1 MIEYWL
7 LMVLDNDDDDDDDDE
22 CSDTDSDM
30 TETKKEVTFVD
41 IATRPSTIR
50 SQINPHV
57 LLKTSFGYGI
67 NKKDERKPHDLL
79 MKAIVDDDF
88 AVFIH
93 MANLYKSLPQPL
105 EMSEEVLSAIISHDR
120 PEILDEFIAR
130 TGLGIDMHVAQKHI
144 GDTPGPKAVNDK
156 NRVYLGLNVHG
167 KKRADLATQND
178 PDAKSPSGTFIPLIW
193 RAAKKSAKGI
203 ISYLVGPRPLGAYRR
218 YAETH
223 TDERALWLGR
233 VVGLEEHLPVWLGW
247 TTDSLGQN
255 PLTVAILG
263 NNVETLQ
270 WLFEKAPNQLMED
283 ALEQK

>member
-1 MIEYWL
+1 
-7 LMVLDNDDDDDDDDE
+7 
-22 CSDTDSDM
+22 M
-30 TETKKEVTFVD
+30 TAAKKEVRFVD
-41 IATRPSTIR
+41 IATRPSAVR

-67 NKKDERKPHDLL
+67 GTKDNRESHDLL
-79 MKAIVDDDF
+79 TKAIVDNDL
-88 AVFIH
+88 AAFIQ
-93 MANLYKSLPQPL
+93 MANLYRSLPQPL
-105 EMSEEVLSAIISHDR
+105 EMSEEVLSAIISYDR

-144 GDTPGPKAVNDK
+144 GDTAGPKAVNDK

-178 PDAKSPSGTFIPLIW
+178 PDAQSSSSTFIPLIW

-203 ISYLVGPRPLGAYRR
+203 ISYLVGQRPLAAYRR
-218 YAETH
+218 YAESH

-233 VVGLEEHLPVWLGW
+233 VMGLEEHLPVWLGW

-255 PLTVAILG
+255 PLTAAIVG

-270 WLFEKAPNQLMED
+270 WLFEKAPDQLMED
-283 ALEQK
+283 ALGQK